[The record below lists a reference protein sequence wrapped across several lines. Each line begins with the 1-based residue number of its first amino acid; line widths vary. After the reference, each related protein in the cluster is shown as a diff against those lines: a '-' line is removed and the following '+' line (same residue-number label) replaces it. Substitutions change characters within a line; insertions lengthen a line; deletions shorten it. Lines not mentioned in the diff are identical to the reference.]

1 MRRNARTPN
10 PADIPITNW
19 VEGRVGPGEGGEVW
33 VLEAV
38 VEEVEEVVE
47 LRPELLV
54 VVVLVEEVEEAV
66 ELRPELL
73 VVVVLVE
80 ETGSEAAVAVWIKLL
95 TPMIVKACPLDTEKV
110 PSPFWQ
116 LQFPL
121 L

>member
-10 PADIPITNW
+10 PADMPITNW
-19 VEGRVGPGEGGEVW
+19 VEGLVGPGEGGEVW
-33 VLEAV
+33 VPEAV

-54 VVVLVEEVEEAV
+54 VAVLVVAVLVEW
-66 ELRPELL
+66 
-73 VVVVLVE
+73 
-80 ETGSEAAVAVWIKLL
+80 TGSEAAVAVCTKLL

>member
-1 MRRNARTPN
+1 MRTNARTPN
-10 PADIPITNW
+10 PADMPITNW
-19 VEGRVGPGEGGEVW
+19 VEGRVGTGEGGEVW

-54 VVVLVEEVEEAV
+54 VVVLVEE
-66 ELRPELL
+66 
-73 VVVVLVE
+73 
-80 ETGSEAAVAVWIKLL
+80 TGSEAAVAVWTKLL